1 MTTTMRS
8 TARILNDVSMCIGA
22 ALAMLFS
29 GCSSTNGP
37 DGSSTT
43 EPIPA
48 ASTTLAVTA
57 IEFGYD
63 TTTWAVPVSTPI
75 TITLTNDGTIPH
87 EWAVLKVGVHIDNQ
101 AQFREDMVLFEVEA
115 LKEGTSATQKFSLDE
130 PGPYQIICA
139 IQGHLDAGMS
149 GKITALS

>member
-1 MTTTMRS
+1 MRS
-8 TARILNDVSMCIGA
+8 ATKTSRIVGLRIGVA
-22 ALAMLFS
+22 FAVLLV
-29 GCSSTNGP
+29 GCSSTDDP

-43 EPIPA
+43 EPTPI

-63 TTTWAVPVSTPI
+63 TTTWAVPADSPV

-87 EWAVLKVGVHIDNQ
+87 EWAVLKAGVHIDSQ

-115 LKEGTSATQKFSLDE
+115 LKEGTSATQTFSLEE
-130 PGPYQIICA
+130 PGSYEIICA
-139 IQGHLDAGMS
+139 IQGHLDAGMRGS
-149 GKITALS
+149 ITAVA